1 MLDKKEI
8 EKRIQ
13 ELETQINNDINTLN
27 NLNNHIEQIKQKIL
41 QEQGAVIELKRI
53 LPQLEKE
60 GEK

>member
-1 MLDKKEI
+1 VLDKKEI